1 MYYLLGHRLVAQK
14 MPDARRKQIIADN
27 TFLLTLDGDVDFQPS
42 AVQLLV
48 DRMKKNDKVG
58 AACGRIHPVGTG
70 ECCVGVDVFAGVH
83 GVGGGDGDG
92 GGGGDGGGDGKM
104 NDKVG
109 AAGGCINPV
118 GTGGCCVGVG
128 VVVNAV
134 VVGGGADKKK
144 GRVS

>member
-70 ECCVGVDVFAGVH
+70 GCCVSADVVAGVH

-92 GGGGDGGGDGKM
+92 GGGGDGSGDGKM

-109 AAGGCINPV
+109 AARGCINPV
-118 GTGGCCVGVG
+118 GTGRC
-128 VVVNAV
+128 
-134 VVGGGADKKK
+134 
-144 GRVS
+144 

>member
-14 MPDARRKQIIADN
+14 LPDARRKQIIADN

-70 ECCVGVDVFAGVH
+70 ESSRVAGLHCLVRRIRFWL
-83 GVGGGDGDG
+83 DE
-92 GGGGDGGGDGKM
+92 
-104 NDKVG
+104 
-109 AAGGCINPV
+109 
-118 GTGGCCVGVG
+118 
-128 VVVNAV
+128 
-134 VVGGGADKKK
+134 
-144 GRVS
+144 GRAS

>member
-1 MYYLLGHRLVAQK
+1 

-70 ECCVGVDVFAGVH
+70 GCCVGAGVV
-83 GVGGGDGDG
+83 VGAGNGGNRND
-92 GGGGDGGGDGKM
+92 KV
-104 NDKVG
+104 DKVG
-109 AAGGCINPV
+109 AACGRIHPVGTGECCGGAGVVVVGGGGKKHGKVGAACGCINPV
-118 GTGGCCVGVG
+118 VTGGC
-128 VVVNAV
+128 
-134 VVGGGADKKK
+134 
-144 GRVS
+144 